1 MSIPMPHLMHS
12 DRRLSKSDSSFH
24 HFLTN
29 DTNAKSAMG
38 LPSTKALPHR
48 IPEATSSLTY
58 DDSSTSSSF
67 LGTRGDEKMTDQH
80 ASSKPSPVHNATSML
95 ASVKKKLMTQ
105 STIYKRH
112 EARLARSYA
121 LRDDPRPAFLR
132 VLSGLPVIRIIIPPY
147 QSDSENVFDVR
158 NKQQRGRQT
167 STTKVSPGAY
177 TEETL
182 FDRYSTSADDNVS
195 PASTEINDGAYDLTR
210 ERVLQA
216 TLATGFCAGVSEYV
230 FAYCNNNKTARLK
243 SATMASSSPFH
254 NLNATGLMTGKANT
268 IFQHSSLLFRHN
280 SSVASAIAGSEI
292 TREMPSAFNNNNNS
306 PMSTTNKA
314 RPSSGAFSKAVSTAF
329 PISLLFSTKVLS
341 DATLDNQQ
349 KDTELNRKSSRPAI
363 DSIFSSAVAG
373 GVVGLSRIA
382 HAHFESRQQPKQPT
396 LSIIH
401 QQCLNSRYALNT
413 IGRNV
418 VAAILYFSIYDGVSS
433 ISSTSKSSLT
443 DPDTT
448 ALPSISTTVRTN
460 ERKGT
465 LNIVAG
471 GAMAGMAQVAVLNFH
486 RYGHYG
492 STIWWTR
499 IMLPAASRAAP
510 IHAFVFYG
518 YEKMKEGMKI
528 ES

>member
-1 MSIPMPHLMHS
+1 
-12 DRRLSKSDSSFH
+12 
-24 HFLTN
+24 
-29 DTNAKSAMG
+29 MG
-38 LPSTKALPHR
+38 LPSTTTMTHR
-48 IPEATSSLTY
+48 IPEATSSSTC
-58 DDSSTSSSF
+58 DDSSTSSSS
-67 LGTRGDEKMTDQH
+67 LGTRNDKKMTIQN
-80 ASSKPSPVHNATSML
+80 ASSKPSPVHNETSTL
-95 ASVKKKLMTQ
+95 ASLKKKLMTQ

-132 VLSGLPVIRIIIPPY
+132 VLSGLPIIRIIIPPY
-147 QSDSENVFDVR
+147 QSDSENYFDVR
-158 NKQQRGRQT
+158 NKQQRGRKTTT
-167 STTKVSPGAY
+167 SKVSPGAY
-177 TEETL
+177 SEETL
-182 FDRYSTSADDNVS
+182 FDRYSDIADDYVS
-195 PASTEINDGAYDLTR
+195 PASTEINDGAYDSTR

-216 TLATGFCAGVSEYV
+216 MLATGFCAGISEYV
-230 FAYCNNNKTARLK
+230 FAYCNNSRNVRLK
-243 SATMASSSPFH
+243 SATTASSSPFH
-254 NLNATGLMTGKANT
+254 HSNATGSMTGKANT
-268 IFQHSSLLFRHN
+268 LFQHSSLFFRHN
-280 SSVASAIAGSEI
+280 SSVASNSAGSEI

-306 PMSTTNKA
+306 LLSTTNKA

-329 PISLLFSTKVLS
+329 PISLLFGTKVLS
-341 DATLDNQQ
+341 DAALDNQQ
-349 KDTELNRKSSRPAI
+349 KENKWNRQSSRPVTDDI
-363 DSIFSSAVAG
+363 LSSAIAG
-373 GVVGLSRIA
+373 GVVGLSRLA
-382 HAHFESRQQPKQPT
+382 YMHFESRQQPKQPS

-401 QQCLNSRYALNT
+401 QQYLTSGYALNT

-433 ISSTSKSSLT
+433 ISSTSKPSLT

-448 ALPSISTTVRTN
+448 ALPSISSTVRTN
-460 ERKGT
+460 DRKGT